1 MAGSG
6 TRFEVILPLWQKFL
20 TLAKTLELL
29 FSNLQH
35 FEPTLANFYALGQFY
50 IAVNGQNLRNRDSR
64 TSPICDRLLR
74 ICAVCESHP
83 ALILMGLNGSSR

>member
-20 TLAKTLELL
+20 TLAKTFELL

-50 IAVNGQNLRNRDSR
+50 IAVNGQN
-64 TSPICDRLLR
+64 
-74 ICAVCESHP
+74 
-83 ALILMGLNGSSR
+83 

>member
-20 TLAKTLELL
+20 TLAKTFELL

-50 IAVNGQNLRNRDSR
+50 IRRIRDSQTLQHFAKGSR
-64 TSPICDRLLR
+64 
-74 ICAVCESHP
+74 ES
-83 ALILMGLNGSSR
+83 ALSVNLIQL